1 MSEYPSQLR
10 HSRLMDRWVLI
21 APGRA
26 KRPHDAPVDPVA
38 ANKRDPFDPA
48 NINPEEVVD
57 RIDAVDPPDGQA
69 DWQALALTNVFPLV
83 APGDGAA
90 EPDLHARA
98 MAGYGA
104 HELVVHSPVREKDF
118 EDFTT
123 EQTAAVL
130 ELYQRR
136 YQALGKLPQIRY
148 VQLFTN
154 RGSDAGASL
163 RHPHSQIIALPVVP
177 PYVEQLMRAAK
188 THHATAGQDVAED
201 EAVAEVQ
208 SNERVVA
215 ETEHF
220 IAYCPFASLADYHI
234 RIFPRRP
241 GSHFELSQTA
251 RADLAA
257 LWNAA
262 LGALGAVAH
271 APAYNAFVR
280 TAPVGEQPP
289 GFRWHVDVVPH
300 LATPGG
306 LELAT
311 GLSVLTV
318 FPEAAADRLRAALPT
333 V

>member
-1 MSEYPSQLR
+1 
-10 HSRLMDRWVLI
+10 MDHWVLV

-26 KRPHDAPVDPVA
+26 KRPHDAIAEPA
-38 ANKRDPFDPA
+38 AASKRDPFDPA

-57 RIDAVDPPDGQA
+57 RIEAANPPAGQP

-83 APGDGAA
+83 APGDGTDQP
-90 EPDLHARA
+90 ELVGQSMP
-98 MAGYGA
+98 GYGA
-104 HELVVHSPVREKDF
+104 HELVVHSPEREKDF
-118 EDFTT
+118 EEFTT

-130 ELYQRR
+130 ELYQKR
-136 YQALGKLPQIRY
+136 YQALGKLPHIRY

-188 THHATAGQDVAED
+188 AHHAKGGQDVAED
-201 EAVAEVQ
+201 EAVSEVQ

-215 ETEHF
+215 ETDHF
-220 IAYCPFASLADYHI
+220 IAYCPYASLADYHV
-234 RIFPRRP
+234 RIFPKQA
-241 GSHFELSQTA
+241 GSQFELDDGA
-251 RADLAA
+251 RRDLAA
-257 LWNAA
+257 LWNAVLAA
-262 LGALGAVAH
+262 LGSVAH

-300 LATPGG
+300 LATLGG

-311 GLSVLTV
+311 GMSVLAV
-318 FPEAAADRLRAALPT
+318 YPEAAADRLRTALAT
-333 V
+333 A